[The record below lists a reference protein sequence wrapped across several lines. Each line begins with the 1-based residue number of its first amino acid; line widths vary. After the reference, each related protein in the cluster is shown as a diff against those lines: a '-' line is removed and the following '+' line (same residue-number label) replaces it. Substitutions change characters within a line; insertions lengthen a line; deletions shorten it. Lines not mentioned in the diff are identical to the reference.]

1 MKKRQ
6 RKEGGL
12 PLIADG
18 KSWAVRG
25 FFCEEHN
32 LKRNFNKEG
41 MINVSEL

>member
-6 RKEGGL
+6 RKEGDL

-18 KSWAVRG
+18 KPWAVRG
-25 FFCEEHN
+25 FFCEQY
-32 LKRNFNKEG
+32 NFNKEG

>member
-1 MKKRQ
+1 M
-6 RKEGGL
+6 GGL
-12 PLIADG
+12 EA
-18 KSWAVRG
+18 